1 MKKLRR
7 ILVVDGSRVVR
18 ATLAKHLQGEFEIVE
33 EGDGESAWQTLML
46 DASIVAV
53 ISGLRTPRL
62 EAHDL
67 LARLRV
73 SSMRRLRSIPFVL
86 IVSDVDNQA
95 EREFDRTCGVAGF
108 ITKSMKKSAIRDY
121 LDALLGGKSLS
132 ITDLSVVPDAVAP
145 TVPLPMMAELMTDLT
160 PDAIDEFGTSS
171 LTASLN
177 MLSGSF
183 ADSTANAESEA
194 GENTLESPFNGPLDS
209 ALTSDLA
216 FSAAPVAAAP
226 VPLSAS
232 NSAAPAAPMT
242 ALPADNDKLLSNVE
256 FDAVLADI
264 SFTGAAEENVC
275 ALVFAID
282 RRQELIDSFGEDVLH
297 IISKRFA
304 DMLVAKVGAA
314 DAVGRWRGDQ
324 LAIVSHRVDLRQGVH
339 FAHRVCK
346 SLAKGQITIRGKK
359 VRLTASAGVASSS
372 DDDAGNGPALFALA
386 DKRLEQAL
394 VCGGN
399 TVSAEFK
406 PFCPL
411 HARQVVPAT
420 LIDALLAQGTAPMVD
435 SIGTLGLK
443 LLPLLEL
450 LDQELALKLPLAKIA
465 EQLRQRAATEGAG

>member
-33 EGDGESAWQTLML
+33 EGDGESAWQILML
-46 DASIVAV
+46 DASIAAV
-53 ISGLRTPRL
+53 ISGVRTPKL

-73 SSMRRLRSIPFVL
+73 SSMRRLRAIPFVL
-86 IVSDVDNQA
+86 IVSEVENKA

-108 ITKSMKKSAIRDY
+108 ITKSMKKSAIIDY
-121 LDALLGGKSLS
+121 LDALLSGKALP
-132 ITDLSVVPDAVAP
+132 VEAPRAVSSERSSP
-145 TVPLPMMAELMTDLT
+145 EPLPMMLAELTT
-160 PDAIDEFGTSS
+160 EAVDEFGTSS

-177 MLSGSF
+177 MLTASL
-183 ADSTANAESEA
+183 ADSLMTSI
-194 GENTLESPFNGPLDS
+194 TTSLDS
-209 ALTSDLA
+209 SLSSELEFKSSVSLPVAMP
-216 FSAAPVAAAP
+216 SASSAPSAPV
-226 VPLSAS
+226 
-232 NSAAPAAPMT
+232 
-242 ALPADNDKLLSNVE
+242 DNDKLLSNAQ

-264 SFTGAAEENVC
+264 SFAGADVKSVC

-282 RRQELIDSFGEDVLH
+282 RRQELIGTFGEDVLR

-304 DMLVAKVGAA
+304 DMLVAKVGPN
-314 DAVGRWRGDQ
+314 DAVGRWQGDQ

-346 SLAKGQITIRGKK
+346 SLARGQISIRGKK

-372 DDDAGNGPALFALA
+372 DDDAASGAELFALA
-386 DKRLEQAL
+386 AKRLEQSL

-399 TVSAEFK
+399 TVSSEFK

-411 HARQVVPAT
+411 HAREALPAS
-420 LIDALLAQGTAPMVD
+420 LIDALLAQGTAHMTAN
-435 SIGTLGLK
+435 IGTLGLK
-443 LLPLLEL
+443 LMPVLEL

-465 EQLRQRAATEGAG
+465 EQLRQRAMAEGAG